1 MTTSA
6 HFPSLNELQ
15 AVLDRDVTPTMASH
29 NGGVTIKEIRKDGA
43 VVVEFV
49 GSCRFCPAA
58 QDTLETLVASAFAS
72 SFPKSDIRVVLDSGV
87 SDELIAQAKMIL
99 NKRSHQQ

>member
-1 MTTSA
+1 MATTA
-6 HFPSLNELQ
+6 HFPTRKELQ
-15 AVLDRDVTPTMASH
+15 AVLDRDVIPTMASH
-29 NGGVTIKEIRKDGA
+29 NGGVNIIDIRKNGA

-58 QDTLETLVASAFAS
+58 QDTLESLVTAAFSNA
-72 SFPKSDIRVVLDSGV
+72 FPDAGIRVVLESGV
-87 SDELIAQAKMIL
+87 SDELIAQAKMLL